1 MPEDAEKRRKRYA
14 EDPEYRKKL
23 RKESSDYTKANRDK
37 VNAYKRRRY
46 AADPEYRAK
55 DKAKKSKPDNRLKAN
70 CRKHGISV
78 EQYQAILVRQQNACG
93 ICEQPFRCTP
103 CIDHCHKTRMVRGLL
118 CSKCNLGLG
127 NYNDNPDFLRGAAS
141 YLERW
146 HQRLSEIH
154 DREENDMTDDP
165 AEESKAAGLVRK
177 AILLELHQPCGV
189 DLPPPIDKLQALAR
203 ALVAKAEAAH
213 DLQAIRE
220 VFDRIGGRTPSA
232 AASDESPKQVNGS
245 RKNPASPLIAP

>member
-14 EDPEYRKKL
+14 EDPEYRKKR
-23 RKESSDYTKANRDK
+23 RKERSDYAKENRAEI
-37 VNAYKRRRY
+37 NAYRRTKY
-46 AADPEYRAK
+46 ATDPEYRAK

-103 CIDHCHKTRMVRGLL
+103 CIDHCHKTRWA
-118 CSKCNLGLG
+118 S
-127 NYNDNPDFLRGAAS
+127 FLRRATS

-165 AEESKAAGLVRK
+165 AEESKAARLVRK

-189 DLPPPIDKLQALAR
+189 DLPPPVDKLQALAR

-232 AASDESPKQVNGS
+232 ATSDESPNQLNGS